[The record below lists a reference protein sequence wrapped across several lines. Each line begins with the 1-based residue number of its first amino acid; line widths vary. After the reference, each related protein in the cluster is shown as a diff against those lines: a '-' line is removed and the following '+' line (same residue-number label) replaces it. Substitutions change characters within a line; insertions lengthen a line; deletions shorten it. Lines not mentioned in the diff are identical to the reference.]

1 MHDIIISILLGIVE
15 GLTEFLPVS
24 STGHLLVTER
34 LLGLPDNQWEAF
46 TIVIQFGAILSVVAV
61 YWRKFWNVLVGLPTS
76 REARQ
81 FAIDVIV
88 AFIPAAVFGAL
99 LIKYINGY
107 LLQPSFAMPVI
118 ATTWIAGGILILILE
133 RIAPKPRYLDGDHLP
148 LSKAL
153 QIGFCQCL
161 AILPGVSRS
170 GATILGAE
178 LLGVERKAA
187 AAFTFYLAVPT
198 MFGATVFELY
208 KKHDA
213 LTSANTTLIAIGFV
227 VSFVVAYGV
236 VKTFIAF
243 IGRYGLKPFGWYRIA
258 SGLALIAYLL
268 TR

>member
-1 MHDIIISILLGIVE
+1 MHDIVISILLGIVE

-61 YWRKFWNVLVGLPTS
+61 YWRKFWDVLVGLPTS

-81 FAIDVIV
+81 FAVNVLV
-88 AFIPAAVFGAL
+88 AFIPAAILGATVF
-99 LIKYINGY
+99 KYLKEY

-118 ATTWIAGGILILILE
+118 ATTWIVGGVLILVLE
-133 RIAPKPRYLDGDHLP
+133 RIAPKPRHLDGDHLP

-153 QIGFCQCL
+153 QIGLCQCISL
-161 AILPGVSRS
+161 LPGVSRS

-178 LLGVERKAA
+178 LLGVDRKAA

-198 MFGATVFELY
+198 MFGATVYDLY
-208 KKHDA
+208 KEWHTMSFA
-213 LTSANTTLIAIGFV
+213 GGTNIAIGFV
-227 VSFVVAYGV
+227 VSFIVAYGV
-236 VKTFIAF
+236 VKSFIAF